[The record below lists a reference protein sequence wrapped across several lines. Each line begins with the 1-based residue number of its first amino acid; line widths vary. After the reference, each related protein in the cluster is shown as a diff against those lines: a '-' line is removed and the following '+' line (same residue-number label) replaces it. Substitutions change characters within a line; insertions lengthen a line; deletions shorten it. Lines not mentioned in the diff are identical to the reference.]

1 MITMTA
7 DQLDD
12 DSGVATPDGARPA
25 FLASVRHGR
34 YPVVPDAL
42 AVAIAALEGAD
53 DLEREVLSAPPEGLG
68 PFCQRVADDV
78 LAGRGYPQDFAAAAF
93 DAQQSADRVNA
104 QSVAAQAVRQQ
115 LQQRF
120 AGVVSVALPD
130 LLDGLR
136 DGLGETLTG
145 LREVVQALGDL
156 DTADPD
162 AVAAASNKQRAALLR
177 FNELRKAYNVVRVG
191 QRAALEASGI
201 TPPGVTRWSYGHGW
215 PQVFA
220 SGVHE
225 FSNVRKN
232 GPGAVR
238 PAERFRGLAR
248 RGDVW
253 LPSVEEL
260 SDAWDLL
267 HPAPTRTAVPVPAH
281 STFPGSAA

>member
-1 MITMTA
+1 MSSTA

-12 DSGVATPDGARPA
+12 DSGVATPNGARPA

-93 DAQQSADRVNA
+93 DAQQAASKIDA

-115 LQQRF
+115 LGQRF
-120 AGVVSVALPD
+120 PSVVSAALPV

-136 DGLGETLTG
+136 GRLGETVTG

-156 DTADPD
+156 DVADPD
-162 AVAAASNKQRAALLR
+162 AVAAASDKQRAALLR

-191 QRAALEASGI
+191 QRTALEASGI

-215 PQVFA
+215 AQVFA

-225 FSNVRKN
+225 FSDVRRKGLP
-232 GPGAVR
+232 GPVR
-238 PAERFRGLAR
+238 PAERFRGLAH

-253 LPSVEEL
+253 LPDVEEL
-260 SDAWDLL
+260 SDAWDRL
-267 HPAPTRTAVPVPAH
+267 HPPPVHTVAPVP
-281 STFPGSAA
+281 TYNNWSAA